1 MPEKKTFERGA
12 YYSMIDLAG
21 WEGLSIYLYAG
32 LRFVGFALY
41 WGACCQVS
49 SFSLLDVSDGG
60 GRVEV
65 SMRCQGYPLFYQ
77 GATFR

>member
-1 MPEKKTFERGA
+1 
-12 YYSMIDLAG
+12 MIDLAG
-21 WEGLSIYLYAG
+21 WKGLSIYLYAG

-41 WGACCQVS
+41 WGTAVKSQS
-49 SFSLLDVSDGG
+49 SLLDVSDGG